1 MMNNEATTDPLPGSS
16 NSAGKQAVAQPA
28 TVPRFQRRQSERY
41 FLETEYREAE
51 RTPTMEYP
59 PGQSPWAESPDATRQ
74 SFGDDG
80 IIPAPAVQVPGDEHE
95 HEHEHADGEGW
106 SAEQQQQQWQYQQ
119 QQPHHQQQRGGG
131 GGSSE
136 ENRRPASS
144 RYHNVQPPPHQRQH
158 LPQYKLHAK
167 IAGLER
173 SDKKDPILRF
183 DVHV

>member
-1 MMNNEATTDPLPGSS
+1 MNNEHTDPQTGSS
-16 NSAGKQAVAQPA
+16 NSAGKQTA
-28 TVPRFQRRQSERY
+28 TIPRFQRRQSERY

-51 RTPTMEYP
+51 RTPTMDYP
-59 PGQSPWAESPDATRQ
+59 TGQSPWASSPEATRQ

-80 IIPAPAVQVPGDEHE
+80 ITREELPAPAVQAHE
-95 HEHEHADGEGW
+95 EHEHANGEGW
-106 SAEQQQQQWQYQQ
+106 SAEQQQQWQYQQ
-119 QQPHHQQQRGGG
+119 QQQQSQEQLHQPPQQRG

-144 RYHNVQPPPHQRQH
+144 RYHNVQPPPQQRQH
-158 LPQYKLHAK
+158 MPQYKLQAK
-167 IAGLER
+167 ITGLER